1 MGEAVNASLS
11 IMKEKDM
18 DEIKGMSDEDA
29 RKWLSKH
36 GYGHGDIEMIMA
48 GEDPTA
54 DAAPP
59 APPVVK
65 KAAPSVKVESV
76 EKVAPKKDAT
86 KSSKWGK

>member
-18 DEIKGMSDEDA
+18 DEIKGMSDGDA

-54 DAAPP
+54 T
-59 APPVVK
+59 
-65 KAAPSVKVESV
+65 S
-76 EKVAPKKDAT
+76 
-86 KSSKWGK
+86 